1 MSVKIEIAPN
11 DHVINEEVVTTFVVE
26 NNEIKNSDVIEQK
39 MTVGQIVHQCGQC
52 EAYSFDKDIVE
63 RHIGLIHENKT
74 PLECM
79 LCYAV
84 FIDPKKLKQHKV
96 QVHKGK
102 IFCKTFFFLMRSMTV
117 VFLKFH

>member
-1 MSVKIEIAPN
+1 MSCEIDIGPN
-11 DHVINEEVVTTFVVE
+11 DHTINEVVVSTIELNVE
-26 NNEIKNSDVIEQK
+26 NNEIKNSSDVIEQK

-96 QVHKGK
+96 YVHKGK
-102 IFCKTFFFLMRSMTV
+102 IFVKP
-117 VFLKFH
+117 